1 MIHSHLLALVLGVV
15 LSPIAPSTV
24 AHSTP
29 LLQGSPHIQAPAHVE
44 SPAAEKTVWTLD
56 VHEPHIPKDLQP
68 TAWGGAFHLARISF
82 GDDGTCT
89 ASEQVERACGLLQD
103 ARKNNPNGVVA
114 LTFIHGWHHGG
125 TWQDTHFAAFRE
137 ILRKLSI
144 REIERLKPRTVV
156 GVYFAWN
163 GDVQDPHLL
172 QRGWLKDTTFSNRY
186 KTAEGVGSGIDC
198 RDSMRRLID
207 AAKSSVPQS
216 SRAQLVMMGHSMGAL
231 VLESA
236 FLSMLTDKSS
246 PLGAAIADTS
256 PQAVQTFEGSKPI
269 VFPDLLLAINS
280 AANSEI
286 AKEIKAQLASRL
298 IRKEASSGPFL
309 YSPPILISVTASEDA
324 ATRIA
329 WRIATLGD
337 KTDGHD
343 ASLFTHS
350 FTTKDEPCNCQ
361 AMDRVDLGQSWHC
374 LRPPEPPRVA
384 SPSFKIDLPARERN
398 GVGDKSP
405 GHLRY
410 CLEPKSHLV
419 SNPVWVFQVPESI
432 CDGHNDI
439 FNNRTSTTFLAL
451 MQISGAVVSLARD
464 WTETFEPEK

>member
-89 ASEQVERACGLLQD
+89 ASEQVERACGLLRD

-144 REIERLKPRTVV
+144 REIERSKPRTVV

-172 QRGWLKDTTFSNRY
+172 QRGWLKNTTFSNRY

-246 PLGAAIADTS
+246 PLGAAIADTN
-256 PQAVQTFEGSKPI
+256 PQAVQTFEGSAGRSCFPI
-269 VFPDLLLAINS
+269 SCWRSTP
-280 AANSEI
+280 
-286 AKEIKAQLASRL
+286 
-298 IRKEASSGPFL
+298 
-309 YSPPILISVTASEDA
+309 PPIRRSRRRSRRSSPAD
-324 ATRIA
+324 
-329 WRIATLGD
+329 
-337 KTDGHD
+337 
-343 ASLFTHS
+343 S
-350 FTTKDEPCNCQ
+350 FGRRRAPARFCT
-361 AMDRVDLGQSWHC
+361 V
-374 LRPPEPPRVA
+374 RPSS
-384 SPSFKIDLPARERN
+384 SPSPRARMPPLNRLEDRD
-398 GVGDKSP
+398 VG
-405 GHLRY
+405 
-410 CLEPKSHLV
+410 
-419 SNPVWVFQVPESI
+419 
-432 CDGHNDI
+432 
-439 FNNRTSTTFLAL
+439 
-451 MQISGAVVSLARD
+451 
-464 WTETFEPEK
+464 